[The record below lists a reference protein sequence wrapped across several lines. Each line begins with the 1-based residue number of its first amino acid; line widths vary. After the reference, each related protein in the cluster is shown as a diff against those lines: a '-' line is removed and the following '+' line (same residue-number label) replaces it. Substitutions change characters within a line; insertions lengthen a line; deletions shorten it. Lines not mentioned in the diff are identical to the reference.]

1 MPLRSEGRQVS
12 LEGMIRLTLV
22 LSARLLVGAVFLMS
36 SLTKVVAPGAF
47 VLNVLNYRILP
58 SRLARAYGY
67 VLPYSELS
75 VALLL
80 LSGSLS
86 HWAALVAILMLVSFM
101 SAIGIAIRRG
111 YHLDC
116 SCFGLLYREPIGW
129 SIIARDSVLVV
140 AALVVFWAD
149 DGSLTLPTL
158 IDHFGTP
165 FATAALLLTGV
176 TFVGS
181 FAVAV
186 ASVASDPLRRF

>member
-1 MPLRSEGRQVS
+1 
-12 LEGMIRLTLV
+12 MIRLTLV

-36 SLTKVVAPGAF
+36 SPTKVVAPEAF
-47 VLNVLNYRILP
+47 VLNVLNYRVLP
-58 SRLARAYGY
+58 SRLAKAYGY
-67 VLPYSELS
+67 ILPYSELS
-75 VALLL
+75 VAILL
-80 LSGSLS
+80 LSGFLS
-86 HWAALVAILMLVSFM
+86 RWAALAAILMLVSFI
-101 SAIGIAIRRG
+101 SAISIAIRRG

-129 SIIARDSVLVV
+129 SIMARDSVLVV

-149 DGSLTLPTL
+149 NGSLTLPTL

-181 FAVAV
+181 LVMALVSAVR
-186 ASVASDPLRRF
+186 DPLRRF